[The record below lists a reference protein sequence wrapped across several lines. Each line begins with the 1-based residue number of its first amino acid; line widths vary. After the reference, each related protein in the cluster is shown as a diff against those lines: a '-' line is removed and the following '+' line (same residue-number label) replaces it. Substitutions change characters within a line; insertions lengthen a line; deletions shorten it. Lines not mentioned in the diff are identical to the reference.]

1 MERKQSSNQYR
12 YERKFI
18 VPSHFS
24 NQAILTV
31 RQELHC
37 KDLYESRQ
45 VNSIYFDTDD
55 LRFARQNIDGDSR
68 RVKLRL
74 RYYGNIDE
82 FRYPQF
88 EEKIKFGNTGKKN
101 IYEVGSLSKNL
112 LIQSLDFN
120 KKRNNL
126 PLEIQSLLEN
136 LKPII
141 LITYLRNYLISK
153 DEKFRFTF
161 DTNIRCI
168 PLDFNNISL
177 SLINKTFFHYQYHL
191 LEVKYDIEQ
200 DNKLSNLMRCF
211 PLRLS
216 KSSKYISGLNL
227 IGKINIV

>member
-1 MERKQSSNQYR
+1 MERKQPSNKYR

-55 LRFARQNIDGDSR
+55 LKFARQNIDGDSR

-74 RYYGNIDE
+74 RYYGDINE
-82 FRYPQF
+82 FRNPQF

-101 IYEVGSLSKNL
+101 IYEVGNFSKNL
-112 LIQSLDFN
+112 LMQSLDFN
-120 KKRNNL
+120 KKRNIL
-126 PLEIQSLLEN
+126 SVEVQSLLGN

-141 LITYLRNYLISK
+141 LITYLRKYLISK
-153 DEKFRFTF
+153 DGEFRFTF
-161 DTNIRCI
+161 DTNIRCV

-177 SLINKTFFHYQYHL
+177 SIANKIFFHYQYHL
-191 LEVKYDIEQ
+191 LEVKYDIKQ
-200 DNKLSNLMRCF
+200 DNKLSNLLRFF
-211 PLRLS
+211 PLRIS

-227 IGKINIV
+227 IGKIDMV